1 MNEIIEIAG
10 WLAVLLGLV
19 HSVLGERLIFRNLRE
34 SSIVPN
40 RCLPPLRRRHLAII
54 WASWHIVTVFG
65 VGLGVLMIVQKEQWS
80 LSDTVV
86 REVLSIM
93 MYASGILVLYATKW
107 RHPGWVI
114 LFIIGALLSVSKFS
128 TS

>member
-19 HSVLGERLIFRNLRE
+19 HSILGERLIFRHLRDAG
-34 SSIVPN
+34 IVPN
-40 RCLPPLRRRHLAII
+40 RRLPPLRLRHLAII

-65 VGLGVLMIVQKEQWS
+65 VGLGVLMVVKGELWS
-80 LSDTVV
+80 LSDAFV
-86 REVLSIM
+86 REVLSTIM
-93 MYASGILVLYATKW
+93 YTSGILVLYATKG
-107 RHPGWVI
+107 RHPGWLI
-114 LFIIGALLSVSKFS
+114 LFIIGGLLSMSKFS